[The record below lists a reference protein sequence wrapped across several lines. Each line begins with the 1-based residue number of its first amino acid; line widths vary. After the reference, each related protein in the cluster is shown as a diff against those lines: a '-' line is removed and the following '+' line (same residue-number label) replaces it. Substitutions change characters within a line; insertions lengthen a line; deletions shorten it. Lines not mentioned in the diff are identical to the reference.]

1 MIAKHSFGSARRL
14 KKPSEFSTVY
24 QHNQTRVKGQ
34 YFIVLAFSY
43 VKQIESTEHFEN
55 TDTSDIIP
63 ASSVARVARVGA
75 VVSKKVSKLAVQRNR
90 IKRLIRE
97 QFRKKQHPNGFDFV
111 VIAIPKAAKA
121 DNQQLTNEL
130 NYLWKKLHKR
140 CDTV

>member
-1 MIAKHSFGSARRL
+1 MIAKHSFNSARRL

-34 YFIVLAFSY
+34 YFIVLAFSH
-43 VKQIESTEHFEN
+43 VKRFEDFDN
-55 TDTSDIIP
+55 VGTSDIIP
-63 ASSVARVARVGA
+63 ALSREGVTARVGA

-97 QFRKKQHPNGFDFV
+97 QFRKKQHPSGFDFV
-111 VIAIPKAAKA
+111 VIAMPKAARA
-121 DNQQLTNEL
+121 ENQQLINEL